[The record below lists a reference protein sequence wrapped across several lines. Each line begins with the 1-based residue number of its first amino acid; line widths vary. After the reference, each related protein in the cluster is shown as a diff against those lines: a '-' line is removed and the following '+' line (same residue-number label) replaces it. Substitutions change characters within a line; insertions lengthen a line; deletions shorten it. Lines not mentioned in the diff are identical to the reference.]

1 MLGFL
6 KVRRGRR
13 AAVETL
19 APFVARSRSRIAHIP
34 ENVWLSPYLVGL
46 MGALITLAAKRR
58 TGPLDAHSLAVVQ
71 AQAWSELTEIEGDL
85 FGEELYLLSTEP
97 DESFK
102 SGCRNAAEL
111 FSLISGEFVSTAEQ
125 DLASDHGWSN
135 AFWHVPRP
143 DDDMPEGAIDPRFP
157 PAGDAF
163 ASGGAGADA
172 FAMWDAC
179 FEAHLDHGRAD
190 ARPRS

>member
-1 MLGFL
+1 MFGFL

-19 APFVARSRSRIAHIP
+19 APFVARSRSRNPHIP

-58 TGPLDAHSLAVVQ
+58 TGALDPQNLAIVQ
-71 AQAWSELTEIEGDL
+71 AQAWSALTEIEGDL
-85 FGEELYLLSTEP
+85 FGDEMYLLSTDP
-97 DESFK
+97 DEAFK

-111 FSLISGEFVSTAEQ
+111 FGLISGELVSTAEQ
-125 DLASDHGWSN
+125 GTATDHASWSN
-135 AFWHVPRP
+135 AFWHMPRP
-143 DDDMPEGAIDPRFP
+143 DDEVPEAAIDPVFS
-157 PAGDAF
+157 ATG
-163 ASGGAGADA
+163 DA

-179 FEAHLDHGRAD
+179 FEAHLEHGRAD

>member
-1 MLGFL
+1 MFGFL

-19 APFVARSRSRIAHIP
+19 APFVARSRDRNPHIP

-58 TGPLDAHSLAVVQ
+58 TGPLDAQDLAIVQ
-71 AQAWSELTEIEGDL
+71 AQAWSALTGIEGDL
-85 FGEELYLLSTEP
+85 FGEELYLLSMEP

-102 SGCRNAAEL
+102 SGCRRAAEV
-111 FSLISGEFVSTAEQ
+111 FGLISGEPVPTASPDFEN
-125 DLASDHGWSN
+125 WSN
-135 AFWHVPRP
+135 AFWHVPRTNDEMP
-143 DDDMPEGAIDPRFP
+143 DGRVDIGFP
-157 PAGDAF
+157 DNGDAL
-163 ASGGAGADA
+163 AI
-172 FAMWDAC
+172 WDTC